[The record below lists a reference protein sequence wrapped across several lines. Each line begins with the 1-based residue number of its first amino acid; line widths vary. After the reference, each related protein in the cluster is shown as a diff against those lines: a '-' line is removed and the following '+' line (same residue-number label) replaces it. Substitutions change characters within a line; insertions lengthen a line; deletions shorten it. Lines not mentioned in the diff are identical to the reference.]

1 MEYDFFMSHNLI
13 EIPVP
18 ITTDRL
24 TIRPYREDDVPT
36 LTEAYLESIN
46 ELKPWLSWA
55 HNVATEEPV
64 SALQAELIFV
74 RKVQAKWLMR
84 EELSFLITDKND
96 DTKIFG
102 AICLRRINW
111 AVPAMEIRYW
121 LRTSMTGKGY
131 MTETVN
137 ALCRYAFTQLHVQR
151 IDLVCDESNIR
162 SRAIPERLGF
172 VQEGILKNYDRSADN
187 NELTNMVVYARYNMQ
202 GLPTVDVSWP
212 IKTTIIPTLHSTT
225 SYDLPEVHT

>member
-1 MEYDFFMSHNLI
+1 MSHSLL
-13 EIPVP
+13 EIPIP

-24 TIRPYREDDVPT
+24 IIRPYREDDAPA
-36 LTEAYLESIN
+36 LTEAYLESHN

-55 HNVATEEPV
+55 HNVATIEPV
-64 SALQAELIFV
+64 SALEAELIFI
-74 RKVQAKWLMR
+74 RRAQAKWLMR

-96 DTKIFG
+96 DTKILG

-111 AVPAMEIRYW
+111 AVPSMEIRYW
-121 LRTSMTGKGY
+121 LRTSQTGNGY

-137 ALCRYAFTQLHVQR
+137 ALCHYAFIQLHAQR

-172 VQEGILKNYDRSADN
+172 VQEGILKNYDRSADR
-187 NELTNMVVYARYNMQ
+187 NELTSMVVYARYNLQ
-202 GLPTVDVSWP
+202 GLPALSVHWP
-212 IKTTIIPTLHSTT
+212 ERTTIISTLHATT
-225 SYDLPEVHT
+225 SCDLPSVHT